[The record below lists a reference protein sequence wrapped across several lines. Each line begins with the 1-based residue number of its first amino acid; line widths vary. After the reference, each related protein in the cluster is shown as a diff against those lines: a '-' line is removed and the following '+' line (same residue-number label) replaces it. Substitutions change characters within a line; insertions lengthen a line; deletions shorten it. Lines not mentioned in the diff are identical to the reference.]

1 MGFFKAI
8 IHVSTAY
15 ANCNQEEIGEKFYDM
30 PFKFEDLDR
39 IVSKLDAAAVDDITP
54 KWVFQ
59 TISICSWIKRN

>member
-54 KWVFQ
+54 K
-59 TISICSWIKRN
+59 